1 MGFLRIGER
10 PTGKPLH
17 RRPYWCPPIAPP
29 RKSADTNI
37 HEQEG
42 REPAPER
49 DDVLTYIS
57 AKPTRQTVETLPA
70 NDNQPFAP
78 FDLSF
83 LDDINDEAEIA
94 DIARRAE
101 RLGHAAL
108 IAMAIGLAA
117 VPLLYLMLA

>member
-1 MGFLRIGER
+1 M
-10 PTGKPLH
+10 
-17 RRPYWCPPIAPP
+17 
-29 RKSADTNI
+29 STNKKAAK
-37 HEQEG
+37 
-42 REPAPER
+42 PAPER

-57 AKPTRQTVETLPA
+57 AKPNRQAVETPPA
-70 NDNQPFAP
+70 NDNQPAAP

-83 LDDINDEAEIA
+83 LDNINDEAEIA

-117 VPLLYLMLA
+117 APLLYLMLA

>member
-1 MGFLRIGER
+1 M
-10 PTGKPLH
+10 
-17 RRPYWCPPIAPP
+17 
-29 RKSADTNI
+29 
-37 HEQEG
+37 
-42 REPAPER
+42 
-49 DDVLTYIS
+49 TYIS
-57 AKPTRQTVETLPA
+57 TKPARQDAETLPA
-70 NDNQPFAP
+70 NDNQPAAP

-117 VPLLYLMLA
+117 APLLYLMLA